1 MLSSIVLAFSI
12 KSVWT
17 LLSNTYERPR
27 PVGKFPFTWKRTLNL
42 CSEEERVCA
51 SVIKHYRNTYS
62 LCQSEM
68 DAMTSLISHVHI
80 LYIFM
85 VWLYCTVVM
94 LQVFILVSELSL
106 HCIISIF
113 YCSTLFKVSFF
124 KKFKRV
130 RCLSLKSY
138 GRFLFIGHSV
148 ERIEWLCMFWHVEKA
163 LIILVPLAQV
173 SLC

>member
-1 MLSSIVLAFSI
+1 MFCHCVDVLLIWTSQLTKTVCTFASQNCRALTYRNAVQHCVSVFNQISLNSSF
-12 KSVWT
+12 KYVWKTKASQT
-17 LLSNTYERPR
+17 LRA
-27 PVGKFPFTWKRTLNL
+27 VKGKFPFTWKRTLNL

-106 HCIISIF
+106 HGIISIF

-124 KKFKRV
+124 
-130 RCLSLKSY
+130 
-138 GRFLFIGHSV
+138 
-148 ERIEWLCMFWHVEKA
+148 
-163 LIILVPLAQV
+163 
-173 SLC
+173 